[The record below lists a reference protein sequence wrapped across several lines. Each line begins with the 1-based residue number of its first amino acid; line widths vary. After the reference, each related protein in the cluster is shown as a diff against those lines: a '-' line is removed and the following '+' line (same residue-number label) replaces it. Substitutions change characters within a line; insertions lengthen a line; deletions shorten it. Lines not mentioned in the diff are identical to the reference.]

1 MIKSPFDIIIAPV
14 ITEKSMADTQE
25 NKYTFRV
32 DPKSN
37 KAEIRHAVE
46 GAFEGVKVKKV
57 HTITMKGKKR
67 RFGQHVSKGSDWKK
81 AIVTLTEDSKEIEF
95 FEGM

>member
-1 MIKSPFDIIIAPV
+1 MKTPYDIIIAPV
-14 ITEKSMADTQE
+14 ITEKTMADMAE

-32 DPKSN
+32 DLKSN

-46 GAFEGVKVKKV
+46 AAFEGVKVKKV
-57 HTITMKGKKR
+57 HTMTMKGKMR
-67 RFGQHVSKGSDWKK
+67 RVGMHSTKASDWKK